1 MRIVAIGFSR
11 QGTRLRKTVFYLVLC
26 VMVHIALV
34 SCGGKKETPIVP
46 PLTSPLSRTIIGF
59 GVINVSY
66 TYVTAG
72 PEDGGASLGYLRR
85 GALVRIIERRLV
97 KNGSSA
103 ESWVLA
109 EGSSRGWLREEL
121 VDIYD
126 NEGRAKTASESM
138 SR

>member
-1 MRIVAIGFSR
+1 
-11 QGTRLRKTVFYLVLC
+11 
-26 VMVHIALV
+26 MVHIAPV
-34 SCGGKKETPIVP
+34 SCGRNKEETPVIP
-46 PLTSPLSRTIIGF
+46 PLSSPLSRTIIGF

-72 PEDGGASLGYLRR
+72 PEEAGASSGYLRR
-85 GALVRIIERRLV
+85 GSLVRIIERRLV
-97 KNGSSA
+97 KNGGTV

-109 EGSSRGWLREEL
+109 EENAQGNVRGWLREEL